1 MLATKTLKGYPRSV
15 QKIGFLG
22 DGSLYIDAHIF
33 DDAHGDFAT
42 TDYLTP
48 AAVLLLK
55 ALLFDTKVPT
65 DAEFLDA
72 LAAMADT
79 ADELTE
85 KLKAQGFRTVHRYDP
100 DAHYDVGAVMP
111 TEK

>member
-1 MLATKTLKGYPRSV
+1 M
-15 QKIGFLG
+15 
-22 DGSLYIDAHIF
+22 
-33 DDAHGDFAT
+33 
-42 TDYLTP
+42 
-48 AAVLLLK
+48 
-55 ALLFDTKVPT
+55 LFDTKVPT

-79 ADELTE
+79 AYELAE

-100 DAHYDVGAVMP
+100 DAHDDVGAVMP